1 MQEINHSYPHDWR
14 SKTPVIFRAT
24 EQWFIRMEGGDLRE
38 KTLKVIDKINFIPS
52 WGKNRIGS
60 MMEQDLTGV
69 YQDKEFG
76 EFLYQYSIMMNK

>member
-38 KTLKVIDKINFIPS
+38 KTLKVIDKN
-52 WGKNRIGS
+52 K
-60 MMEQDLTGV
+60 LYT
-69 YQDKEFG
+69 
-76 EFLYQYSIMMNK
+76 FLG